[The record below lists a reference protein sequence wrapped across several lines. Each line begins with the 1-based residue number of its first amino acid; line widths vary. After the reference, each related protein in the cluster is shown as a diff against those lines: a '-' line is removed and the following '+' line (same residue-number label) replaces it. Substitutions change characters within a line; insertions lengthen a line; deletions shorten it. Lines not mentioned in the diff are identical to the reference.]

1 MKKTFLILAVL
12 LCNCFA
18 LKAQELMPLNAYSPV
33 GELGTIGGREAIVVD
48 LGGSIGKVAVATKNI
63 GATDDNPYGT
73 EFNSEEAFDTSV
85 TGLTDGW
92 YVPSAAELE
101 ALMDH
106 LQANQAFTG
115 LEWNVTQ
122 TSALQ
127 FPGYKSDDDI
137 LEMYMGSYASS
148 DKRQVGGNWYFS
160 DLEFQITAGYDLD
173 PTIIIYIN
181 QEVDQATFQ
190 CVIRPFHQLLP
201 DNEILYTSANHEVVI
216 PYASNV
222 FGATIQSNVYDAEL
236 DQGVIVFDRAVTSIG
251 DNAFYQCTNLTS
263 IIIPNSVASIGELAF
278 FYCLS
283 LTSIDIPSSVTH
295 IKQKAFY
302 SCMGL
307 TSITIPSSVTSIE
320 AFTFSCSGLTSI
332 TIPSTVTS
340 IGWAA
345 FSYCTS
351 LTSIAIPENVTF
363 IDGFAFS
370 SCSSLA
376 SINIP
381 DNVTSIEKYTFND
394 CPSLTSIAIPSN
406 VTSIGESAF
415 SGCTGL
421 TSITLPN
428 GLLSLETNS
437 FRNCTG
443 LTSFT
448 IPSSVTSI
456 GNGILSSCSS
466 LQSVAVESGNTVYD
480 SRENCNAIIETAA
493 NTMIAGS
500 TISTFPTSVTAI
512 GNSAFSGCMGLTSMT
527 IPSTVTKLGDN
538 AFSGCSNLVS
548 IVIPST
554 VTKLGD
560 DAFSGCR
567 SLASITIPSS
577 VESIGSDAFSY
588 CSSLTSISLPNS
600 LLSLGNYSFSNCTG
614 LTSITIPN
622 GSIGNWAFHGCSG
635 LESVILQDGVTSIGD
650 FAFYECA
657 SLSSV
662 DIPGSVASIGIY
674 AFQNCRSL
682 TSITIPNGSIGMW
695 AFYGCSEL
703 ESVIL
708 QDGVTSIGD
717 FAFYGRTK
725 LPSITIPGS
734 VESIGMAAFNG
745 CSGLESVILQ
755 DGVKSIGE
763 AAFYDCTKLP
773 SVTIPSSVESIGGSA
788 FEKCNFANIISKA
801 ETAPTLASKIPNASN
816 NVYIPTGALQSYQNN
831 WGRFGYNFIEQD
843 REVCTFNGNSSNAW
857 SDASNWEENAVPTK
871 NCPSVFINADCQMDA
886 DAEVGAIVVAAGMT
900 LTVDTEKTLKSDGVT
915 LENGV
920 QLVNNGTVNS
930 SNLTVKKDITGY
942 GTGAG
947 NWYLVSPPVDKDG
960 YYWYPNMLTS
970 PEGYDLYRFDQA
982 GDSQGNEWLN
992 YKARYFELE
1001 NQRGY
1006 LYASKNNRTIVFS
1019 GVFAATDTKTLAYDA
1034 NADFPGF
1041 NLVGNP
1047 YPCNATISGENLRSS
1062 NYYYMMNASGTALE
1076 VVVNPILAPC
1086 TGVFAVAANSDAT
1099 VTFTQANTTGIDVT
1113 RGEKSSLQDIRV
1125 ELLANGKVID
1135 RAFLNMN
1142 GESLPKFRLQDNG
1155 SEICFYQNKEE
1166 LAVASTDASH
1176 GEMPLNFKAAKNGS
1190 YTIAVNT
1197 ENVDAEY
1204 LHLID
1209 NLTGADV
1216 DLLAAAAS
1224 TCSASTTGSAS
1235 YSFEAKT
1242 DDYASRF
1249 KLVFGVKDDAASA
1262 GSAGDFAFISNGEII
1277 ISNEGRATLQVI
1289 DVMGRIVSNEEI
1301 NGDCRISTNGMTAGL
1316 YILNLNGKTQ
1326 KIVVE

>member
-1 MKKTFLILAVL
+1 MKKTFLILAAL
-12 LCNCFA
+12 LCCCFA

-101 ALMDH
+101 ALMGH

-122 TSALQ
+122 ISALQ
-127 FPGYKSDDDI
+127 FPGYKLDDDI
-137 LEMYMGSYASS
+137 MEKYIGSYASS

-160 DLEFQITAGYDLD
+160 DLEFQITAAYDLD
-173 PTIIIYIN
+173 PTITIYIDP
-181 QEVDQATFQ
+181 EVDQATFQ
-190 CVIRPFHQLLP
+190 CVIRPFRQLSAP
-201 DNEILYTSANHEVVI
+201 ILYTSANHEVVM
-216 PYASNV
+216 PKASDV
-222 FGATIQSNVYDAEL
+222 FGANIQSNVYDAEL
-236 DQGVIVFDRAVTSIG
+236 DQGVISFDGDVTSIG
-251 DNAFYQCTNLTS
+251 DYAFFNCTSLTS
-263 IIIPNSVASIGELAF
+263 IIIPNSVTSIGNYALEL
-278 FYCLS
+278 CTGI
-283 LTSIDIPSSVTH
+283 TSIN
-295 IKQKAFY
+295 
-302 SCMGL
+302 
-307 TSITIPSSVTSIE
+307 IPSSVTSIGWC
-320 AFTFSCSGLTSI
+320 AFD
-332 TIPSTVTS
+332 
-340 IGWAA
+340 
-345 FSYCTS
+345 YCTS

-370 SCSSLA
+370 NCSSLT

-381 DNVTSIEKYTFND
+381 DNVTSIEKYTFNN
-394 CPSLTSIAIPSN
+394 CSRLTSIAIPST
-406 VTSIGESAF
+406 VTSIGEYAF
-415 SGCTGL
+415 SGCSGL
-421 TSITLPN
+421 TSISLPN
-428 GLLSLETNS
+428 GLLSLGDHSFNS
-437 FRNCTG
+437 CIG

-480 SRENCNAIIETAA
+480 SRDNCNAIIETAT
-493 NTMIAGS
+493 NTMIAGFTFS
-500 TISTFPTSVTAI
+500 NFPTSVTTI
-512 GNSAFSGCMGLTSMT
+512 GNYAFFNCKGLTSMT
-527 IPSTVTKLGDN
+527 IPSTVTKLGDH
-538 AFSGCSNLVS
+538 AFSGCSNLASMTIPSTVTKLGDATFSGCSSLVS
-548 IVIPST
+548 IIIPST

-682 TSITIPNGSIGMW
+682 TSITIPNGNIGMW

-703 ESVIL
+703 ESVML
-708 QDGVTSIGD
+708 QNGVTGIGD
-717 FAFYGRTK
+717 FAFEYCTK

-734 VESIGMAAFNG
+734 VESIGRAAFNG

-801 ETAPTLASKIPNASN
+801 QTAPTLASKIPNASN

-871 NCPSVFINADCQMDA
+871 NCPSVFINADCQVDA
-886 DAEVGAIVVAAGMT
+886 DAEVGAIIVAAGMT
-900 LTVDTEKTLKSDGVT
+900 LTVDTEKTLKPDGVT

-920 QLVNNGTVNS
+920 QLVNNGTVNCNAITLEDGAQLFNNGTVNS
-930 SNLTVKKDITGY
+930 SKLTVKKDITGY

-1019 GVFAATDTKTLAYDA
+1019 GVFAATETKTLAYDA

-1047 YPCNATISGENLRSS
+1047 YPCNATISGTGLRSS
-1062 NYYYMMNASGTALE
+1062 NYYYMMNAGGTALE

-1086 TGVFAVAANSDAT
+1086 TGIFAVAANSDAT

-1125 ELLANGKVID
+1125 ELLTNGKVID
-1135 RAFLNMN
+1135 RAYLNMN
-1142 GESLPKFRLQDNG
+1142 GESLPKFRLQDNT
-1155 SEICFYQNKEE
+1155 SEICFYQDKEE
-1166 LAVASTDASH
+1166 LAVASTDASR
-1176 GEMPLNFKAAKNGS
+1176 GEMPLSFKAAKNGS
-1190 YTIAVNT
+1190 YTITVNT

-1262 GSAGDFAFISNGEII
+1262 GSAGDFAYISNGEII
-1277 ISNEGRATLQVI
+1277 IINEGRATLQVI
-1289 DVMGRIVSNEEI
+1289 DVLGRIVSSEEI
-1301 NGDCRISTNGMTAGL
+1301 NGNCRISTNGMTAGL